1 MTATAPDMDDTAQ
14 AQANERQRQ
23 YEDLIANSAV
33 LIRQGKYSSD
43 LIDATYEAL
52 ASMRATD
59 EASDA
64 ATMGDLI
71 ARYDEQVE
79 QWQGAASTGIG
90 HLDTML
96 GGGILPKRLIALLG
110 PPGMGKS
117 SLACQIGETVAHQGR
132 PVVYLTSEDSPHM
145 LICRSLAR
153 LSNLDYGLLLRG
165 KVLSAEFARA
175 ATDYQN
181 RGSATRMLVIEQR
194 GPFSL
199 DTLRQRAKAHM
210 AAFNPDGTAPGLLIV
225 DYLQRLARS
234 GKLDNM
240 ELRQAVTALTEQ
252 LRDVAKDLGCC
263 VMVLSAQNRDAY
275 KNNGSGNTL
284 ASGKESG
291 DLEYTADALM
301 SIMPADE
308 KPGNE
313 RNPKADRHIPAPGH
327 ATRLLRLDKNRQGET
342 GTIPLDWYGPR
353 QSFSEVY

>member
-1 MTATAPDMDDTAQ
+1 MTATAPNLDDTAQ
-14 AQANERQRQ
+14 AQADARQRQ
-23 YEDLIANSAV
+23 YEDLIANSAA
-33 LIRQGKYSSD
+33 LIRQGKYTSD
-43 LIDATYEAL
+43 LVDATYEAL
-52 ASMRATD
+52 ASIRATG
-59 EASDA
+59 EESDA
-64 ATMGDLI
+64 ATLGDLI
-71 ARYDEQVE
+71 ARYYEQIA
-79 QWQGAASTGIG
+79 QWQGAASTGIPL
-90 HLDTML
+90 LDTKL

-145 LICRSLAR
+145 LLCRSLAR
-153 LSNLDYGLLLRG
+153 LYNLDYGSLLRG
-165 KVLSAEFARA
+165 HVSPADFARA
-175 ATDYQN
+175 ATDYQS
-181 RGSATRMLVIEQR
+181 RGSAARMLVIEQR

-199 DTLRQRAKAHM
+199 NTLRQRAKAHM
-210 AAFNPDGTAPGLLIV
+210 AVFNPDGSAPGLLIV

-234 GKLDNM
+234 GNLGNV

-263 VMVLSAQNRDAY
+263 VLVLSAQNRDAY

-308 KPGNE
+308 KPTSDKS
-313 RNPKADRHIPAPGH
+313 KADRHIPAPGH
-327 ATRLLRLDKNRQGET
+327 ATRILRLDKNRQGET
-342 GTIPLDWYGPR
+342 GAIPLDWHGPR
-353 QSFSEVY
+353 QMFSEVN